1 MLLIENYGGK
11 VKYIHIK
18 KQNLLVI
25 YKKDSSWLQTKY
37 IFISIGIALLGFLKG
52 NIALNSFRE
61 NINIAIQFKETSR
74 KVKIEDM
81 RPDISCGKLAMLIE
95 HHGDVK
101 RKTSTKH

>member
-25 YKKDSSWLQTKY
+25 DKKDSSWLQTKY

-52 NIALNSFRE
+52 NIALNSSGKILTLLFSL
-61 NINIAIQFKETSR
+61 K
-74 KVKIEDM
+74 KLLVKL
-81 RPDISCGKLAMLIE
+81 KLKI
-95 HHGDVK
+95 
-101 RKTSTKH
+101 